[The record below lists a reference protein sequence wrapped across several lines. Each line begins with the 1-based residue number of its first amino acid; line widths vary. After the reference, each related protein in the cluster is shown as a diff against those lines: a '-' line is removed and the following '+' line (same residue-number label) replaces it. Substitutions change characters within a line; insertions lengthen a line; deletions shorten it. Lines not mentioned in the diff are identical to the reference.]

1 MTSTNVPSI
10 KCVAVGDGSVG
21 KTSLLISYS
30 TNSFPTTYTPTV
42 FDNYS
47 ALTMFNN
54 KPYNLGLWDTA
65 GQDAMNHMRP
75 LSYPQTDVFIICF
88 SIDSPDS
95 FQNVKSKWWPE
106 IHAYD
111 LKAKIILVGLKL
123 DLRDD
128 VDTIRKLQ
136 KEDKTPV
143 TTKEGEQLSEEIGAI
158 KYWECS
164 ALTQKNV
171 KPLFDEAVRI
181 ALTNVTPAT
190 KKTQKPPC
198 SLM

>member
-1 MTSTNVPSI
+1 MSATNVPSI

-30 TNSFPTTYTPTV
+30 TNSFPTSYTPTV

-75 LSYPQTDVFIICF
+75 LSYPQTDVFLICF
-88 SIDSPDS
+88 SIDNPDS

-106 IHAYD
+106 IQQFD
-111 LKAKIILVGLKL
+111 SKAKIILVGLKL

-128 VDTIRKLQ
+128 VETIRKLQ
-136 KEDKTPV
+136 KEEKMPI
-143 TTKEGEQLSEEIGAI
+143 TTKEGEKMCEEIGAI

-164 ALTQKNV
+164 ALTQK
-171 KPLFDEAVRI
+171 K
-181 ALTNVTPAT
+181 
-190 KKTQKPPC
+190 C
-198 SLM
+198 

>member
-1 MTSTNVPSI
+1 MTSTNVPTI

-42 FDNYS
+42 FDNYN

-65 GQDAMNHMRP
+65 GQDSMNHMRP
-75 LSYPQTDVFIICF
+75 LSYPQTVISKYSLTILIPILF
-88 SIDSPDS
+88 
-95 FQNVKSKWWPE
+95 KMSKWWPE
-106 IHAYD
+106 IHAFD
-111 LKAKIILVGLKL
+111 SKAKIILVGLKL

-128 VDTIRKLQ
+128 VETIRKLQ
-136 KEDKTPV
+136 KEAKTPI
-143 TTKEGEQLSEEIGAI
+143 TTKECEQLSEEIGAI

-171 KPLFDEAVRI
+171 KPLFDETVRI
-181 ALTNVTPAT
+181 ALTNVTPNV
-190 KKTQKPPC
+190 KKPQKSPC
-198 SLM
+198 SIM